1 MKKETK
7 KLKEVQRASFRFE
20 KALYNDFRA
29 LCKEEGFSQVKLLEK
44 LMRQVL
50 KEHHE
55 KK

>member
-1 MKKETK
+1 MNSEPK

-20 KALYNDFRA
+20 KVLYNDFRA
-29 LCKEEGFSQVKLLEK
+29 FCKEEGFSQVKLLEK

-50 KEHHE
+50 KEDYE